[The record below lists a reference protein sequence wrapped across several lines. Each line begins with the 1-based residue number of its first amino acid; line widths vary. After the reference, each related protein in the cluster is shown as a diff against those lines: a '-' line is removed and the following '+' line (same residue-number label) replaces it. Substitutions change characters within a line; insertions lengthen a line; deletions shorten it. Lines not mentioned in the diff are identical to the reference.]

1 MSICQQFAKSS
12 LWSNKNDLSLTS
24 GNDTSA
30 KVNNLFELLD
40 AQRSNIVCDHISQ
53 LWTYLSTLRGGSSQ
67 PVRIDIAL
75 DNISIELAS
84 DLILCDFLLRNDCVD
99 TIRLHGKAYSWFV
112 SDVTRHDFDYLL
124 QLLGGDNSL
133 CTARFVQRLHGYM
146 RSDRLVFVEPAH
158 KFWTLPHGFDSM
170 QEVAADLYAELSEH
184 CSLLLTKG
192 DLNYRKLM
200 GDLNWPFDTPF
211 AHAIRHFK
219 PTPAICSV
227 RTIKCDLIVNLDTC
241 VETNQAYANIRRE
254 FADSTKWM
262 TSGDY
267 ALVQFARL

>member
-146 RSDRLVFVEPAH
+146 
-158 KFWTLPHGFDSM
+158 
-170 QEVAADLYAELSEH
+170 YAELSEH